1 MGRHNQI
8 LGTEVPVWADRIRMI
23 INQKANFSCHTISS
37 CLIFSHKFLWTA
49 FSISQALRSKQFHVM
64 SDSLNS
70 AKPSSGT
77 SQIYF
82 HRKELYG
89 SIFLLLYSLA
99 SYVYWRVIILSFLS
113 HFRLSPSLF
122 PLFSV
127 SGVPFSIFDY
137 FQYFMLVTYCI
148 EIV

>member
-1 MGRHNQI
+1 MGRHYQI
-8 LGTEVPVWADRIRMI
+8 FGTEVAVWAHRIRMI
-23 INQKANFSCHTISS
+23 INQKANFSCPISRS

-89 SIFLLLYSLA
+89 SIFILLYSLA
-99 SYVYWRVIILSFLS
+99 SHVHWRVIIFSFLS
-113 HFRLSPSLF
+113 RFSSFAIIISIVLSFRCHFFYLSL
-122 PLFSV
+122 V
-127 SGVPFSIFDY
+127 SISYTCNVLY
-137 FQYFMLVTYCI
+137 
-148 EIV
+148 